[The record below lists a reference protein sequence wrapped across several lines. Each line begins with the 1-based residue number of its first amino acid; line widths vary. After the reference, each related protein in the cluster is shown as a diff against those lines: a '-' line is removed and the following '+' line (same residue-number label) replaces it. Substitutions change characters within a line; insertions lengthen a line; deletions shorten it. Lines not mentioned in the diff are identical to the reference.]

1 MGTVENVFDNGV
13 TVLKIGM
20 NSDFNLTLAYW
31 AFVALITLTAL
42 VTHSTFW
49 SSTCTDTTLAMIS
62 LQVIAIVYVVSS
74 AVIQSIGGKSSNV
87 P

>member
-31 AFVALITLTAL
+31 AFV
-42 VTHSTFW
+42 
-49 SSTCTDTTLAMIS
+49 
-62 LQVIAIVYVVSS
+62 VV
-74 AVIQSIGGKSSNV
+74 VQSWSNV
-87 P
+87 EEEGAGDG